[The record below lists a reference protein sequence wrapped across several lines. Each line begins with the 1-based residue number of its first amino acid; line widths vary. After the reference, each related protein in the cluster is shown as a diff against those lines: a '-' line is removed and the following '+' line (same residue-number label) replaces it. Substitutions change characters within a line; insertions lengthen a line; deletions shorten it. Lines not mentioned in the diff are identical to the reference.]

1 MAFIS
6 SGNILLLCELLL
18 LNYLDFFYTWGKKLF
33 QFVFSIIL
41 CIFVTALFSGYTD
54 YFHYARSFFVCVSE
68 YNHNFVC
75 KTYFCE
81 LRYWWKVY
89 LQVLWN
95 IVQVKFSNTKNKKKT
110 HFLAEE
116 FKYLLT
122 PNLKNKPIRYWY
134 NFGHFILVW
143 NRSTFVFCCLINI
156 KLKFSILL

>member
-1 MAFIS
+1 MWIV
-6 SGNILLLCELLL
+6 IIELFRFFL
-18 LNYLDFFYTWGKKLF
+18 YLGEKLF

-54 YFHYARSFFVCVSE
+54 YFHYARSFFVCV
-68 YNHNFVC
+68 NHNFVC

-81 LRYWWKVY
+81 LRYWWKAY
-89 LQVLWN
+89 LHKSCEILCKSSFQIQKTKKNTL
-95 IVQVKFSNTKNKKKT
+95 FSWYMK
-110 HFLAEE
+110 E

-134 NFGHFILVW
+134 NFGHFTLVW